1 VGGAEIDGNTADMIH
16 FLFETDGPALA
27 IASVDSKQAASL
39 PQGSRQI
46 SAAPSWCF
54 SGFASADVVLLG
66 RKD

>member
-1 VGGAEIDGNTADMIH
+1 MIH